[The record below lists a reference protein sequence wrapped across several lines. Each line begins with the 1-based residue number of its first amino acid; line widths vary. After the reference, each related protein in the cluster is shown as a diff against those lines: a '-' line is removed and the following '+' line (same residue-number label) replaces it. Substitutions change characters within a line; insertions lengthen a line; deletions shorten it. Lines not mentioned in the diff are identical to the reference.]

1 MKFDAVIVLANEMDE
16 NGKLNSE
23 SRLRANFAAS
33 LFEQHKIPL
42 MITCGW
48 AYRRDTAIPIAE
60 SFKNYLIEMGVQN
73 KQILSDTNSRDTV
86 GDAFF
91 TRLNICEPLGLK
103 SILVITSN
111 YHVIRTKEIFDFVYG
126 DKFKIRVE
134 GIYIEISPEIL
145 EKEEESRVA
154 FNKTFAK
161 TDVGNVEQI
170 YHTLQSSHPY
180 YNGDKYPKIK
190 LQKINSN

>member
-1 MKFDAVIVLANEMDE
+1 MKFDAIIVLANEMDG
-16 NGKLNSE
+16 NGNLNSE
-23 SRLRANFAAS
+23 SKLRANFAAS
-33 LFEQHKIPL
+33 LFKKHKIPL

-48 AYRRDTAIPIAE
+48 AYRKDTAIPIAE
-60 SFKNYLIEMGVQN
+60 SFKNYLIEMGVQS
-73 KQILSDTNSRDTV
+73 KKILSEKNSRDTV
-86 GDAFF
+86 GDAIF

-126 DKFKIRVE
+126 ENFNIIVE
-134 GIYIEISPEIL
+134 GVYIKTTPEIL
-145 EKEEESRVA
+145 EKEKESRLA

-161 TDVGNVEQI
+161 TDIGNIEQI

-180 YNGDKYPKIK
+180 YNGDKHPKIK
-190 LQKINSN
+190 